1 MKKLVILL
9 LIFCVMVVGCKKKL
23 ATDASQSG
31 TFNPAETILEGEG
44 DKGLNSVIEFIN
56 EYAGVYYS
64 KGLHYYKH
72 DNSTD
77 TGYKVD
83 YKFRDGKIFTYNQH
97 NEGTQINVEPV
108 EAVLASQR
116 KIQLR
121 HKDKGEVLVLNMAED
136 GLETY
141 VSYILEKVSDDVL
154 IQNNGIGGFVK
165 GLAQYKGTYNSI
177 AEDNKIENYIAIDG
191 EGNIFF
197 HDAGVTV
204 EGGRAGITENELTIL
219 ESYQNTMRKI
229 IFKFNEGVYRRFSID
244 GQHRD
249 ETYIGIC
256 EVTKNFIEDVFDDA
270 IYQTEDFKYL
280 EGLYEGTT
288 DYTPTKAQG
297 YSMRLNEPED
307 DGIGRVVA
315 QGAIC
320 FTGNYG
326 NHFAGIDNVI
336 HITVLKGNT
345 LHIMGKYNVAF
356 EFSPDWKTATYNG
369 QTLRLVSGAVKA
381 TAAPAERRAN
391 RRIK

>member
-97 NEGTQINVEPV
+97 NEGTQINIEPV